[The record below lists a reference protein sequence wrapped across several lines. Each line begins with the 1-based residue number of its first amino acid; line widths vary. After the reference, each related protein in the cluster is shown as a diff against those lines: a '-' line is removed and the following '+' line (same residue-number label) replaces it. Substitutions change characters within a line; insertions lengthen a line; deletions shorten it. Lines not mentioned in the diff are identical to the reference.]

1 MKLLPFIIL
10 IVLAMNSNAQ
20 TEIQN
25 NIFGETLIPCCYE
38 PMTGIY
44 RDGYCTTNVQDR
56 GVHVVCAIMTAEFL
70 DFSKCGGNDLITP
83 IPQYN
88 FPGLQPG
95 DKWCLCA
102 SRWYDAVKE
111 GKAPKIV
118 LEATNEKVLDYIPM
132 EVLVKYAYKKN
143 H

>member
-1 MKLLPFIIL
+1 
-10 IVLAMNSNAQ
+10 MNLSAQ
-20 TEIQN
+20 QTTQK
-25 NIFGETLIPCCYE
+25 NIFGNDLIPCCYE

-44 RDGYCTTNVQDR
+44 RDGFCTTNSQDR
-56 GVHVVCAIMTAEFL
+56 GVHVVCAIMTDDFL

-88 FPGLQPG
+88 FPGLKAD

-111 GKAPKIV
+111 GKAPKIM

-132 EVLVKYAYKKN
+132 ETLLKHAYKN
-143 H
+143 